1 MSSGQLQSAP
11 RDFRLLT
18 DVPTNWNAADL
29 QQHLGGIP
37 LQRICLLPPPGCARE
52 DDVIRLHDQ
61 EHRLCEL
68 LDGVLVEKT
77 MGWYESILASEI
89 IIELGI
95 FLRAHN
101 LGKVLGPD
109 GTLRFLPGVVKIP
122 DVSFV
127 SWQRWPEQ
135 SPPRRPIPGI
145 VPDLVIEILSDG
157 NTAEEMEAKL
167 QVYQQ
172 AGVQMIWYIDPR
184 SQDAVCHRGEG
195 ESAYVD
201 RTGVLL
207 GQDIL
212 PGFELS
218 LADLF
223 DRADRQRPVE
233 G

>member
-1 MSSGQLQSAP
+1 M
-11 RDFRLLT
+11 
-18 DVPTNWNAADL
+18 V
-29 QQHLGGIP
+29 
-37 LQRICLLPPPGCARE
+37 CGCRWSYQTS
-52 DDVIRLHDQ
+52 DNKL
-61 EHRLCEL
+61 
-68 LDGVLVEKT
+68 
-77 MGWYESILASEI
+77 S
-89 IIELGI
+89 
-95 FLRAHN
+95 
-101 LGKVLGPD
+101 
-109 GTLRFLPGVVKIP
+109 
-122 DVSFV
+122 

-172 AGVQMIWYIDPR
+172 AGVQMIWYIDPQ
-184 SQDAVCHRGEG
+184 SQDAVCHRSEG
-195 ESAYVD
+195 ESADTD

-207 GQDIL
+207 GQHIL